1 MTTKLAEIVDEIK
14 VLDIETKEY
23 LSDLIKKLLIDER
36 RKEIK
41 KHAEASLKEYKN
53 GKIKFGS
60 LKEIK
65 SLLHED

>member
-1 MTTKLAEIVDEIK
+1 MSVKLAEIVDEIK

-41 KHAEASLKEYKN
+41 RHAETSLKEYKN

-60 LKEIK
+60 LKDIRA
-65 SLLHED
+65 SLHED